1 MYTFQYKESFLLLG
15 SNGYFRK
22 KTSTSPSVQELF
34 SSVSTLNEQEKVE
47 ITKDNETFELKN
59 KVILYLSEDDLI
71 VLRCSW
77 IKRGFV

>member
-1 MYTFQYKESFLLLG
+1 M
-15 SNGYFRK
+15 
-22 KTSTSPSVQELF
+22 QELF

-47 ITKDNETFELKN
+47 IIKDNETFELKN
-59 KVILYLSEDDLI
+59 KVILYSSEDDLI